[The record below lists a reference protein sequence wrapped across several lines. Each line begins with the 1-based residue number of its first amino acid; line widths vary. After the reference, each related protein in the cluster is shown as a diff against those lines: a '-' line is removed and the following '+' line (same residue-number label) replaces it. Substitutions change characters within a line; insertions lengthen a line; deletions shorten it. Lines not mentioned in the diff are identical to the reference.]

1 MFNSAVRTLE
11 PYWLAPDAGQGR
23 VINVKVKI
31 NRLSSLRAPT
41 NEITHRIAP
50 KSQKNEGYF
59 VAAFLVFGQL
69 EVRFDR
75 NTIDANPKML
85 GNESSDVVGGQDICD
100 SHGLFNWC
108 HAIDGHG

>member
-11 PYWLAPDAGQGR
+11 PHWLAPDAGQGR

-50 KSQKNEGYF
+50 NSQKSEGYF

-69 EVRFDR
+69 HRV
-75 NTIDANPKML
+75 
-85 GNESSDVVGGQDICD
+85 S
-100 SHGLFNWC
+100 
-108 HAIDGHG
+108 